1 MRSIAKT
8 GGLRR
13 VFKVLEFQ
21 EIKLNMQNISFLYVL
36 SGFTLWRMYF
46 SNSMLF
52 ICLFTI
58 LGLNLYFLEIIHIL
72 YLRCHLKILERVL
85 KNPQK
90 KKYVCFNEITW
101 LTVINLK
108 MKMNNSSHGYNINR
122 CRLIHGSKYTKY

>member
-52 ICLFTI
+52 ICLFNI
-58 LGLNLYFLEIIHIL
+58 LGLNHFLKIIRIL
-72 YLRCHLKILERVL
+72 YLRCHLKIVERVL
-85 KNPQK
+85 KNAQK
-90 KKYVCFNEITW
+90 EKYVCFNEITW
-101 LTVINLK
+101 LIVIKLK
-108 MKMNNSSHGYNINR
+108 MKMNN
-122 CRLIHGSKYTKY
+122 T